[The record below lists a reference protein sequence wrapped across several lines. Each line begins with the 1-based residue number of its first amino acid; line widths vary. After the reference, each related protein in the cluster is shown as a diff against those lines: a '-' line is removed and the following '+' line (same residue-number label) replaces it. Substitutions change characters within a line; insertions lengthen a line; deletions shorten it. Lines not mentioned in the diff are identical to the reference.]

1 MYINKIKNFLH
12 GKRIG
17 KKGRVFLLMTM
28 DAVLIFLSV
37 SIVFFILRNEILYP
51 VIPVSKWL
59 IPTIILIGLPFYIFS
74 NQYKSLTRYVG
85 AKSFFLLTCRNGIL
99 LLIISF
105 FSNFFGLP
113 RPSNSSWILIWF
125 TLSTLTSLTRLLARD
140 ILVNFDKSKL
150 KVKRIAIYGSGT
162 EAIQLAASL
171 KISKTYEIICFIED
185 LKALHNRT
193 IWDLPIKSIEYI
205 DKINNIDE
213 IFLAKPSLNKET
225 IRKVYLKAKKK
236 NIGISEIPSIEDITT
251 GKTKIDSL
259 KPISIESLLGRDEI
273 YVNLEYAKSVIENKS
288 ICVTG
293 SGGSIGSELCEQ
305 IIKLKPKKIIL
316 FEQSEINLYKLLE
329 KLKDSTTKNSQL
341 IPILGSA
348 NNLFLL
354 EKVLK
359 NENIEVIFHTAAYKH
374 VPLVESNPISGIEN
388 NVLTTLTVCKAA
400 LKTKAK
406 QVILVST
413 DKAVR
418 PSNVMGAS
426 KRLAEIIFQAF
437 ASEETSLGKAD
448 KDYIPTLFSIVR
460 FGNVLASSGSVVP
473 LFKRQINNGGPIT
486 LTHRD
491 IVRYFMTIKEAVRL
505 ILITTT
511 MTNGGDVFL
520 LDMGEPVKI
529 FSLAEQMIKLSGLTI
544 KNKENP
550 EGDIEILETGLRP
563 GEKLFEEL
571 LINAEAIQ
579 TEHPL
584 IYRANENYIEYDE
597 LIVKLKLL
605 EKAINQNNL
614 KEVLKNLSILVPE
627 WKANYR

>member
-1 MYINKIKNFLH
+1 MYIKQIKKLLH
-12 GKRIG
+12 GKRVG
-17 KKGRVFLLMTM
+17 KQGRIILLMTM
-28 DAVLIFLSV
+28 DAFLICISV
-37 SIVFFILRNEILYP
+37 AIVFFILRNEILYP

-59 IPTIILIGLPFYIFS
+59 IPTIIFIGLPFYIFS

-99 LLIISF
+99 LLLISF

-113 RPSNSSWILIWF
+113 RPSNSIWILIWF
-125 TLSTLTSLTRLLARD
+125 TLSSLTSLTRLLARD
-140 ILVNFDKSKL
+140 VLVNFDKSKL
-150 KVKRIAIYGSGT
+150 KIKRIAIYGSGT
-162 EAIQLAASL
+162 EAIQLAAAL
-171 KISKTYEIICFIED
+171 KISKNYEIICFFD
-185 LKALHNRT
+185 DVKDLHNRT

-205 DKINNIDE
+205 DKIANIDE
-213 IFLAKPSLNKET
+213 IFLAKPTLNKET
-225 IRKVYLKAKKK
+225 IRKVYLKAKFK
-236 NIGISEIPSIEDITT
+236 NIGISEIPSIEEITS

-273 YVNLEYAKSVIENKS
+273 NVNLEFVKPIIENNS

-293 SGGSIGSELCEQ
+293 SGGSIGSELCKQ
-305 IIKLKPKKIIL
+305 IIRLKPQKLIL

-329 KLKDSTTKNSQL
+329 ILKDTLSDSTDL

-348 NNLFLL
+348 NNNSLL
-354 EKVLK
+354 EKVLRK
-359 NENIEVIFHTAAYKH
+359 ENVKIIFHTAAYKH
-374 VPLVESNPISGIEN
+374 VPLVEKNPISGIEN
-388 NVLTTLTVCKAA
+388 NVLTTLTVCKVAV
-400 LKTKAK
+400 KTNAE

-418 PSNVMGAS
+418 PNNVMGAS

-437 ASEETSLGKAD
+437 ASKENNLLKENKKYKT
-448 KDYIPTLFSIVR
+448 TLFSIVR

-473 LFKRQINNGGPIT
+473 LFKKQINSGGPVT
-486 LTHRD
+486 LTHKD

-520 LDMGEPVKI
+520 LDMGDPIKI
-529 FSLAEQMIKLSGLTI
+529 YSLAEQMIKLSGLTI
-544 KNKENP
+544 KSEKNP

-571 LINAEAIQ
+571 LINAEAIG
-579 TEHPL
+579 TDHPL
-584 IYRANENYIEYDE
+584 IFRANENYIEYDD
-597 LIVKLKLL
+597 LIEKLKLL
-605 EKAINQNNL
+605 EKDINKNNL
-614 KEVLKNLSILVPE
+614 KDVLKNLSLLVPE
-627 WKANYR
+627 WNANF

>member
-1 MYINKIKNFLH
+1 MYIKKIKKLLH
-12 GKRIG
+12 GKRVG
-17 KKGRVFLLMTM
+17 KQGRIILLMTM
-28 DAVLIFLSV
+28 DALLICISV
-37 SIVFFILRNEILYP
+37 AIVFFILRNETLYP
-51 VIPVSKWL
+51 VIPVIKWL

-85 AKSFFLLTCRNGIL
+85 AKSFFLLICRNGIL
-99 LLIISF
+99 LLLISF
-105 FSNFFGLP
+105 LSTLFGLP

-150 KVKRIAIYGSGT
+150 KIKRIAIYGSGT
-162 EAIQLAASL
+162 EAIQLAAAL
-171 KISKTYEIICFIED
+171 KISKNYEIVCFIDD
-185 LKALHNRT
+185 LKALQNRT
-193 IWDLPIKSIEYI
+193 IWDLPIKSIDHI
-205 DKINNIDE
+205 DKIGNIEE
-213 IFLAKPSLNKET
+213 IFLAKPRLNKET
-225 IRKVYLKAKKK
+225 TRKIYLKAKNK
-236 NIGISEIPSIEDITT
+236 NIGISEIPSIEDITL

-273 YVNLEYAKSVIENKS
+273 YVNLEYVKPIIENSS

-305 IIKLKPKKIIL
+305 IIRLKPQKLIL

-329 KLKDSTTKNSQL
+329 KLNEFLLDSTVL

-348 NNLFLL
+348 NNNYLL

-359 NENIEVIFHTAAYKH
+359 KENVKIIFHTAAYKH
-374 VPLVESNPISGIEN
+374 VPLVEKNPISGIEN
-388 NVLTTLTVCKAA
+388 NVLTTLTVCNAA
-400 LKTKAK
+400 VKTNAK

-418 PSNVMGAS
+418 PNNVMGAS

-437 ASEETSLGKAD
+437 ASKENNLFKENKG
-448 KDYIPTLFSIVR
+448 YNPTLFSIVR

-473 LFKRQINNGGPIT
+473 LFKKQINNGGPVT
-486 LTHRD
+486 LTHKD

-511 MTNGGDVFL
+511 MTKGGDVFL
-520 LDMGEPVKI
+520 LDMGDPVKI

-544 KNKENP
+544 KNEKNP

-571 LINAEAIQ
+571 LIDAEAIN
-579 TEHPL
+579 TDHPL
-584 IYRANENYIEYDE
+584 IFRANENYIEYEE
-597 LIVKLKLL
+597 LIKKLHLL
-605 EKAINQNNL
+605 EKDINKNNL
-614 KEVLKNLSILVPE
+614 KDVLKNLSLLVPE
-627 WKANYR
+627 WNANL

>member
-1 MYINKIKNFLH
+1 MYINKIKNLLH

-51 VIPVSKWL
+51 IIPVSKWL

-99 LLIISF
+99 LLLISF
-105 FSNFFGLP
+105 FSNLFGLP

-125 TLSTLTSLTRLLARD
+125 TLSTLTSTTRLLARD

-171 KISKTYEIICFIED
+171 KISKTYEIICFIDD

-205 DKINNIDE
+205 EKINNIDE

-225 IRKVYLKAKKK
+225 IRKVYLKAKNK
-236 NIGISEIPSIEDITT
+236 NIGISEIPSIEEITT

-273 YVNLEYAKSVIENKS
+273 YVNLEYAKSIIENKS

-305 IIKLKPKKIIL
+305 IIRLNPKKIIL
-316 FEQSEINLYKLLE
+316 FEQNELNLYKLLE
-329 KLKDSTTKNSQL
+329 KINENFPNNSQL

-348 NNLFLL
+348 NNLSLL
-354 EKVLK
+354 KKVLN
-359 NENIEVIFHTAAYKH
+359 NENVEVIFHTAAYKH
-374 VPLVESNPISGIEN
+374 VPLVEKNPISGIEN
-388 NVLTTLTVCKAA
+388 NVLTTLAVCKAA
-400 LKTKAK
+400 IMTNAK

-437 ASEETSLGKAD
+437 ASEETKLVEED
-448 KDYIPTLFSIVR
+448 KKYIPTLFSIVR

-473 LFKRQINNGGPIT
+473 LFKKQINNGGPVT

-511 MTNGGDVFL
+511 MTKGGDVFL

-544 KNKENP
+544 KNRENP
-550 EGDIEILETGLRP
+550 EGDIQILETGLRP

-571 LINAEAIQ
+571 LINAEAIG
-579 TEHPL
+579 TDHPL
-584 IYRANENYIEYDE
+584 IFRANENYIEYEE
-597 LIVKLKLL
+597 LIKKLKFL
-605 EKAINQNNL
+605 EKAIQQNNL

-627 WKANYR
+627 WKAKL

>member
-1 MYINKIKNFLH
+1 MFINKIKELLH
-12 GKRIG
+12 GKRVG
-17 KKGRVFLLMTM
+17 KQGRVLLLMTM
-28 DAVLIFLSV
+28 DAFLICISVMVVFL
-37 SIVFFILRNEILYP
+37 ILRNETLYP
-51 VIPVSKWL
+51 LIPISKWL

-99 LLIISF
+99 LLLISF

-113 RPSNSSWILIWF
+113 RPSNSSWLLIWF
-125 TLSTLTSLTRLLARD
+125 TLSSLTSITRLLARD
-140 ILVNFDKSKL
+140 ILVNFDKSKI
-150 KVKRIAIYGSGT
+150 KIKKIAIYGSGT
-162 EAIQLAASL
+162 EAIQLAAAL
-171 KISKTYEIICFIED
+171 KISKTYEIICFLDD
-185 LKALHNRT
+185 LKALQNRI
-193 IWDLPIKSIEYI
+193 IWDLPIKSIDYI
-205 DKINNIDE
+205 DKNVNIDE
-213 IFLAKPSLNKET
+213 IFLAKPSLSKK
-225 IRKVYLKAKKK
+225 ILRKVYLKAKKN
-236 NIGISEIPSIEDITT
+236 NIGISKIPSIEEITS
-251 GKTKIDSL
+251 GKKKIDSL

-273 YVNLEYAKSVIENKS
+273 YVNLEYVKSFIENNS

-305 IIKLKPKKIIL
+305 ILRLKPKKIIL

-329 KLKDSTTKNSQL
+329 KINEKISYNSEL

-348 NNLFLL
+348 NNLSLL

-359 NENIEVIFHTAAYKH
+359 NEDVQVIFHTAAYKH
-374 VPLVESNPISGIEN
+374 VPLVEKNPISGIEN
-388 NVLTTLTVCKAA
+388 NVFTTLAVCKAA
-400 LKTKAK
+400 INTNAK
-406 QVILVST
+406 NVILVST

-437 ASEETSLGKAD
+437 ASEETKLVKQD
-448 KDYIPTLFSIVR
+448 KKYIPTLFSIVR

-473 LFKRQINNGGPIT
+473 LFKKQINNGGPVT

-511 MTNGGDVFL
+511 MTKGGDVFL

-529 FSLAEQMIKLSGLTI
+529 ISLAEQMIRLSGLTI
-544 KNKENP
+544 KNQGNP
-550 EGDIEILETGLRP
+550 EGDIEIVETGLRP

-571 LINAEAIQ
+571 LINAEAIS
-579 TEHPL
+579 TDHPL
-584 IYRANENYIEYDE
+584 IFKANENYIEYDE
-597 LIVKLKLL
+597 LIKKLKLL
-605 EKAINQNNL
+605 EKAIQHNNL
-614 KEVLKNLSILVPE
+614 KEVLKNLSMLVPE
-627 WKANYR
+627 WKANL